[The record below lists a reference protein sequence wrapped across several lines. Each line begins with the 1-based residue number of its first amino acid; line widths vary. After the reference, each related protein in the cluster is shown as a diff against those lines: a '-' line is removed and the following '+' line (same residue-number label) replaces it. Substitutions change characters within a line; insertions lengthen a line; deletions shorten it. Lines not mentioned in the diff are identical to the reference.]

1 MSEADITVILAD
13 MGRWEPNAQGRLEQ
27 AAMELFS
34 ERGYE
39 QTTVAE
45 IAEHAGLTERTFFRH
60 YADKREV
67 LFGGSTHFRENFV
80 GTLAS
85 APASRTAL
93 EAVTAAV
100 EAAGAALDEFR
111 GRGFAR
117 ARQRVIVANPELRE
131 RELIKLADVT
141 AGMAEALRARGV
153 KEPEASM
160 TAELG
165 MAAFRVAFERWLAA
179 GEEREL
185 PELITEALASVAAT
199 VGPSG

>member
-1 MSEADITVILAD
+1 MSVADIAVILAG

-45 IAEHAGLTERTFFRH
+45 IAARAGLTERTFFRH

-80 GTLAS
+80 GTLAA
-85 APASRTAL
+85 APASLTAL

-100 EAAGAALDEFR
+100 QAAGAALDEFR
-111 GRGFAR
+111 GREFAL

-153 KEPEASM
+153 EEPDASM

-165 MAAFRVAFERWLAA
+165 MAVFRVAFERWLAA

-185 PELITEALASVAAT
+185 PELITEALASVVAT
-199 VGPSG
+199 VRPGG

>member
-1 MSEADITVILAD
+1 MSVADIAVILAA

-45 IAEHAGLTERTFFRH
+45 IAARAGLTERTFFRH

-67 LFGGSTHFRENFV
+67 LFGGSMHFRENFV
-80 GTLAS
+80 GTLAA
-85 APASRTAL
+85 APASLTAL

-100 EAAGAALDEFR
+100 QAAGAALDEFR
-111 GRGFAR
+111 GREFAL

-153 KEPEASM
+153 EEPDASM

-165 MAAFRVAFERWLAA
+165 MAVFRVAFERWLAA

-185 PELITEALASVAAT
+185 SELITEALASVAAT
-199 VGPSG
+199 VRAG